1 MKKKASAL
9 VKFAGV
15 SAGILG
21 AASYAIFYEIM
32 HRDAKLAPKL
42 GTLFAGESALP
53 PETQPDTRR
62 VWFENQNFEEFEII
76 NEKNYRLK
84 GYFLPADKPSDVFVF
99 GSHGYRGSGKNEF
112 VLMTKFY
119 HDKGYNVFLVD
130 HQAAG
135 ESDGKYIGFGYHEYT
150 DCFRWLDF
158 MKERFG
164 ENIQIILHGVSMGC
178 ATVTMMSGSDKL
190 PDNVKFIVADCGY
203 TSAYDEF
210 AHNIKGMH
218 MPLFP
223 IMNISNMFNKKISG
237 YDFKDANPLESVKN
251 AKVPMLFIHGGKD
264 TFVPTHMVYELYEAC
279 SSEDKKLLVV
289 EGAGHAESYPIDSEA
304 YEAMVCEFA
313 EKYIGKS

>member
-1 MKKKASAL
+1 MKKKALSL

-32 HRDAKLAPKL
+32 HRNAKLAPKL
-42 GTLFAGESALP
+42 GTLFASESGLVAKS
-53 PETQPDTRR
+53 EPDARQ
-62 VWFENQNFEEFEII
+62 VWLDGQKFEEFEII

-84 GYFLPADKPSDVFVF
+84 GFLLPADEPSDVYVF
-99 GSHGYRGSGKNEF
+99 CSHGYRNCGKGEF
-112 VLMTKFY
+112 GLIVKFY
-119 HDKGYNVFLVD
+119 HDQGYNVFLVD

-150 DCFRWLDF
+150 DCFRWLDLL
-158 MKERFG
+158 KERFG
-164 ENIQIILHGVSMGC
+164 ENIQIILHGISMGC

-210 AHNIKGMH
+210 AHNIEGMH
-218 MPLFP
+218 IPKFP
-223 IMNISNMFNKKISG
+223 IMNISNAINKRLSG
-237 YDFKDANPLESVKN
+237 YEFKEANPLEAVKN
-251 AKVPMLFIHGGKD
+251 AKVPMLFIHGGID
-264 TFVPTHMVYELYEAC
+264 TFVPTRMVYELYDAC
-279 SSEDKKLLVV
+279 ASEDKKLLVV
-289 EGAGHAESYPIDSEA
+289 EGAGHAESYPVDSET